1 MDELPPTS
9 HAARKRPQVGH
20 NRQMDRIAL
29 GRMQNPIRG
38 LLHGSAALVSVV
50 GVIALVGSARG
61 AGKASVAIIYG
72 ITLIGVFT
80 TSTLY
85 HCMPWSETWKD
96 RFQRLDHS
104 WIYALVAATFTVFLV
119 GTLEGPVMGIGIFLI
134 WGIGILGALKEV
146 LPRTR
151 TKWTLM
157 IQLQFGAAL
166 MAPLW
171 VMLGVMQPRLLGL
184 TVAGSI
190 AYLIG
195 MLMMI
200 RHWPQLAPRIFS
212 YHEVFHIIVIA
223 AALTHFLAVL
233 EVISPAV

>member
-1 MDELPPTS
+1 ME
-9 HAARKRPQVGH
+9 
-20 NRQMDRIAL
+20 RISL

-38 LLHGSAALVSVV
+38 FLHGSAALVSVV
-50 GVIALVGSARG
+50 GMVALVASARDPL
-61 AGKASVAIIYG
+61 KASVAIIYG

-96 RFQRLDHS
+96 RFKRLDHS

-119 GTLEGPVMGIGIFLI
+119 GTVEGPVMGIGIFLI
-134 WGIGILGALKEV
+134 WGIGVLGALKEI

-151 TKWTLM
+151 TKWTLI
-157 IQLQFGAAL
+157 IQIQFGVAL
-166 MAPLW
+166 MVPLW
-171 VMLGVMQPRLLGL
+171 LMLDVMQPRLLSL

-195 MLMMI
+195 MIMMI
-200 RHWPQLAPRIFS
+200 RHWPQLLPRIFS

-223 AALTHFLAVL
+223 AAITHFLAVR
-233 EVISPAV
+233 EVIASAV